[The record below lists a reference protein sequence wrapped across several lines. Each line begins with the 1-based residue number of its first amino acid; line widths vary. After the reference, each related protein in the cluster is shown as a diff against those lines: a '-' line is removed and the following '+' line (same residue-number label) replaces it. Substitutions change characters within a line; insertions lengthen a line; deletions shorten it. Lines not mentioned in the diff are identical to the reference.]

1 MTSAE
6 RKYELVLAR
15 EEQFARM
22 VATRVVDR
30 PELSVWMILIPLVF
44 LHYMYRHQKFQA
56 VVEVFS
62 EELMFTKKAA
72 LEAAFEI
79 NKSGVSKAEALAG
92 CFPAQQH
99 EISTKADEVR
109 RRQLQE
115 INLLTDHYT
124 RLFAAEGDSYQSLLR
139 DAYPTRSR
147 YTEFL
152 KQLQQVEKKVN
163 RAAINA
169 FGQAEGFPEIMS
181 RMEAVTE
188 AIRLEETKKIFP

>member
-1 MTSAE
+1 MTSAD

-15 EEQFARM
+15 EEQFARI

-56 VVEVFS
+56 AVEIFS
-62 EELMFTKKAA
+62 EELMFTKKTA

-79 NKSGVSKAEALAG
+79 KKSGVSKAEALAG
-92 CFPAQQH
+92 CFAAQQH
-99 EISTKADEVR
+99 EFSTKADEVR
-109 RRQLQE
+109 RRQLEE
-115 INLLTDHYT
+115 IDLLTDHYT
-124 RLFAAEGDSYQSLLR
+124 RLFAAEGDSYQSLLM

-152 KQLQQVEKKVN
+152 MQLQQVEKEVN
-163 RAAINA
+163 RAAISA